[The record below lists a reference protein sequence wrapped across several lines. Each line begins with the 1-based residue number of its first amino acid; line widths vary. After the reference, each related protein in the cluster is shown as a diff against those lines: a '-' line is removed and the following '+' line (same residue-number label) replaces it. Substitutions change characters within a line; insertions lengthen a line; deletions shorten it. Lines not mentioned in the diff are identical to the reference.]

1 MANRAPLKRKNR
13 GIIYE
18 LLLIGSL
25 LTHFLQNALNI
36 KKNMVLEGLDG

>member
-13 GIIYE
+13 EIIYN
-18 LLLIGSL
+18 LLMIPSLLI
-25 LTHFLQNALNI
+25 HFLQNALNI